1 MPAAA
6 LKHYGGMV
14 VDDTPK
20 GQGQRKNAPYRMPR
34 GVRRAQRRYSPQ
46 RAPRFLRASQPPLL
60 TWRLPVCVDA
70 AATMSGTSDEQA
82 DRCWT
87 STRESVRK
95 RSAAPCWLG
104 HSAGSYRLCAP
115 LLRALRTGFGAATH
129 LALRC
134 FFAQLVCR
142 SEPDE
147 HGVQVNKCERT
158 RQVLRHCAGRCDLPL
173 PSASSPPPER
183 ARLRA
188 LVSALASASAPRRP
202 DEVIESS
209 REVTD
214 GKPLEAIDGA
224 FMRPLFGEARARD
237 FSDALSGF
245 SDMMRVA
252 EKMQRAVTELLP
264 GAWRL
269 GACAEAEALTQ
280 RRPPCCWFLPLE
292 LEEAMPRFGGERGL
306 QSRSALPRGSDG
318 GEEAKKKKPPPPPQ
332 STSYDEV

>member
-147 HGVQVNKCERT
+147 HGVVSNKCERT
-158 RQVLRHCAGRCDLPL
+158 RQVLRHCAGRCVH
-173 PSASSPPPER
+173 
-183 ARLRA
+183 AREPFYALLTALRSLQA
-188 LVSALASASAPRRP
+188 RRSHR
-202 DEVIESS
+202 VH
-209 REVTD
+209 
-214 GKPLEAIDGA
+214 
-224 FMRPLFGEARARD
+224 AR
-237 FSDALSGF
+237 
-245 SDMMRVA
+245 
-252 EKMQRAVTELLP
+252 
-264 GAWRL
+264 
-269 GACAEAEALTQ
+269 
-280 RRPPCCWFLPLE
+280 
-292 LEEAMPRFGGERGL
+292 
-306 QSRSALPRGSDG
+306 SDG
-318 GEEAKKKKPPPPPQ
+318 WQATRGPGRLLHAPAAGRRCCGCAAQ
-332 STSYDEV
+332 SVQRHERHAARG